1 MCDQPSHVR
10 RCHKSLNDIG
20 RFGNVLAWKDS
31 TVFFF
36 SKEISFGQAYQ
47 KAEQGVVVEV
57 KVGTWKTIRTN
68 RAGQGQGQELSGE
81 KGGNEEDEEAIRGL
95 EHLPLQLSPHSENQD
110 SFPF

>member
-1 MCDQPSHVR
+1 MINIFVKILPKPELQDQTFL
-10 RCHKSLNDIG
+10 K
-20 RFGNVLAWKDS
+20 
-31 TVFFF
+31 
-36 SKEISFGQAYQ
+36 IS
-47 KAEQGVVVEV
+47 EQGAVVEV
-57 KVGTWKTIRTN
+57 KVVIWKTIRTN

>member
-1 MCDQPSHVR
+1 MILGGSGTFWH
-10 RCHKSLNDIG
+10 G
-20 RFGNVLAWKDS
+20 RTRL
-31 TVFFF
+31 FFF

-47 KAEQGVVVEV
+47 KAERGVVVEV
-57 KVGTWKTIRTN
+57 KVGIWKTIRTK

-95 EHLPLQLSPHSENQD
+95 EHLPLQLSPHSQNQD